1 MDNANL
7 TQAADNHDK
16 TRIAGAKENSQSKT
30 CNLTGTKLNNRYLI
44 EEKIGSGGMSDVY
57 KARDLY
63 LEKADI
69 EESLVAIKVLQS
81 EISDISDATQLLIK
95 EAKKTQL
102 LSHPNI
108 ISVFDVDFDGKYH
121 YIVMEWLDGEPLDQI
136 IKRAKPM
143 GLPYKGVKNIVDQVA
158 LALSYAHTSGI
169 VHTDLKP
176 ANIMLTRNG
185 TIKVFDFGVAQALKA
200 KQDAYAL
207 EESVTNS
214 DIAGFTPAY
223 ASKEQ
228 LNGEPSSPSDDLFSF
243 ACIVY
248 ELLSSKHPYNRKAAN
263 EVNLEQF
270 SLKKPSNI
278 NFLSWIA
285 LKSALALTKK
295 DRTKDVST
303 FHTALNRKVLP
314 KTLSFA
320 ASIALLSMISVAY
333 TEQNHKIET
342 LQSRLDNQSRNF
354 SDLMSLGKLSTT
366 QLLSKY
372 DSFPEDKL
380 IAREALMRQHQQ
392 RVIDIFET
400 KIDKVSKNFN
410 NKYKN
415 YDEINDI
422 LNDALKY
429 YPDSMRLAHMKQA
442 EETSKKSITDALSDR
457 LELLL
462 SQARYHETHNNNISQ
477 LIDDLAFLDQDFKFI
492 PTEASFLL
500 FQTNFNDAVT
510 KHYVTEIDRLID
522 IANLTL
528 VNFDQAKPLLAFA
541 QDMKKSVKILAKY
554 NLDHA
559 KNSETPY
566 PSAAAEV
573 FYLKTF
579 ESFQSEIK
587 IATDHHQLQKIAEK
601 IQIITSQLPN
611 DFKHSLKIKKL
622 VASGYLSYAN
632 KLMEKK
638 RFLEAQKLVKKGN
651 TLYDEVN
658 SVSFL

>member
-1 MDNANL
+1 MDNVNS
-7 TQAADNHDK
+7 TQVNDNQDK
-16 TRIAGAKENSQSKT
+16 TRIAGVKENSQSKT

-207 EESVTNS
+207 EESDTNS

-263 EVNLEQF
+263 EVNIEQF

-285 LKSALALTKK
+285 LKSALALNKK
-295 DRTKDVST
+295 DRTKDVTT
-303 FHTALNRKVLP
+303 FHTALNRKILP

-320 ASIALLSMISVAY
+320 ASIAVLSMISVAY
-333 TEQNHKIET
+333 TEQNNKIET
-342 LQSRLDNQSRNF
+342 LQSSLDNQSRNF

-366 QLLSKY
+366 QLLAKY

-400 KIDKVSKNFN
+400 KISKVSKDSN

-442 EETSKKSITDALSDR
+442 EETSKKSIIDALSDR

-477 LIDDLAFLDQDFKFI
+477 LIDDLTFLDQDFKFV

-651 TLYDEVN
+651 KLYDEVN

>member
-1 MDNANL
+1 MDNVNS
-7 TQAADNHDK
+7 TQVNDNQDK
-16 TRIAGAKENSQSKT
+16 TRIAGVKENSQSKT

-63 LEKADI
+63 LEKADV

-207 EESVTNS
+207 EESDTNS

-263 EVNLEQF
+263 EVNIEQF

-285 LKSALALTKK
+285 LKSALALNKK
-295 DRTKDVST
+295 DRTKDVTT
-303 FHTALNRKVLP
+303 FHTALNRKILP

-320 ASIALLSMISVAY
+320 ASIAVLSMISVAY
-333 TEQNHKIET
+333 TEQNNKIET
-342 LQSRLDNQSRNF
+342 LQSSLDNQSRNF

-366 QLLSKY
+366 QLLAKY

-400 KIDKVSKNFN
+400 KISKVSKDSN

-442 EETSKKSITDALSDR
+442 EETSKKSIIDALSDR

-477 LIDDLAFLDQDFKFI
+477 LIDDLTFLDQDFKFV

-528 VNFDQAKPLLAFA
+528 VNLDQAKPLLAFA

-554 NLDHA
+554 NLDYA
-559 KNSETPY
+559 KNSDTPF
-566 PSAAAEV
+566 PSVAAEI

-579 ESFQSEIK
+579 ESFQTEIT
-587 IATDHHQLQKIAEK
+587 IATDHHQLQKVADH

-611 DFKHSLKIKKL
+611 DFKHSIKIKKL

-651 TLYDEVN
+651 KLYDEVN

>member
-1 MDNANL
+1 MDNVNS
-7 TQAADNHDK
+7 TQVNDREDK
-16 TRIAGAKENSQSKT
+16 TRISGAKIPSQRNT
-30 CNLTGTKLNNRYLI
+30 QNLTGTKLNNRYQI

-63 LEKADI
+63 LENADV

-108 ISVFDVDFDGKYH
+108 IRVFDVDFDGKYH

-143 GLPYKGVKNIVDQVA
+143 GLPYKGVKNIVTQIA
-158 LALSYAHTSGI
+158 QALSYAHSSNI

-185 TIKVFDFGVAQALKA
+185 VIKVFDFGVAQALKT

-207 EESVTNS
+207 EENEINS

-270 SLKKPSNI
+270 SLKKPNNI
-278 NFLSWIA
+278 NYLAWIS
-285 LKSALALTKK
+285 LKSALALNKNDRIK
-295 DRTKDVST
+295 DINAFQSG
-303 FHTALNRKVLP
+303 LNRNIVP
-314 KTLSFA
+314 KLFATA
-320 ASIALLSMISVAY
+320 ASIAVLSAMVLIY
-333 TEQNHKIET
+333 TDQNNTIDELQVRLD
-342 LQSRLDNQSRNF
+342 LQSNNF
-354 SDLMSLGKLSTT
+354 SDLMSLGKLSTK
-366 QLLSKY
+366 QLLAQY

-380 IAREALMRQHQQ
+380 VVREALMRQHQQ
-392 RVIDIFET
+392 RIIDIYET
-400 KIDKVSKNFN
+400 KMRKVSKDPN

-415 YDEINDI
+415 YDEINNI
-422 LNDALKY
+422 INDALKY

-442 EETSKKSITDALSDR
+442 EETSKKSIIDALSDR
-457 LELLL
+457 VELLL
-462 SQARYHETHNNNISQ
+462 SQARYHETHNNNIAQ
-477 LIDDLAFLDQDFKFI
+477 LIDDLKFLDNNFKFV
-492 PTEASFLL
+492 PSEDSFQL
-500 FQTNFNDAVT
+500 FKTNFDEALS
-510 KHYVTEIDRLID
+510 KHHVTEIDSLID
-522 IANLTL
+522 IANITL
-528 VNFDQAKPLLAFA
+528 NNLEQANALITFGQK
-541 QDMKKSVKILAKY
+541 MKSSVKVLAQF
-554 NLDHA
+554 NLEHT
-559 KNSETPY
+559 KNPDTPY
-566 PSAAAEV
+566 PAIAAEV
-573 FYLKTF
+573 FYQKTF
-579 ESFQSEIK
+579 ENFTTQIK
-587 IATDHHQLQKIAEK
+587 TVSDHHELQLLDDE

-611 DFKHSLKIKKL
+611 DFIPSIKVKKL
-622 VASGYLSYAN
+622 IASGYLAYAN
-632 KLMEKK
+632 KLMETK

-651 TLYDEVN
+651 ALYEEVN
-658 SVSFL
+658 SVSLL

>member
-1 MDNANL
+1 MDNVNS
-7 TQAADNHDK
+7 TQVNDREDK
-16 TRIAGAKENSQSKT
+16 TRISGAKIPSQRNT
-30 CNLTGTKLNNRYLI
+30 QNLTGTKLNNRYQI

-63 LEKADI
+63 LENADV

-108 ISVFDVDFDGKYH
+108 IRVFDVDFDGKYH

-143 GLPYKGVKNIVDQVA
+143 GLPYKGVKNIVTQIA
-158 LALSYAHTSGI
+158 QALSYAHSSNI

-185 TIKVFDFGVAQALKA
+185 VIKVFDFGVAQALKT

-207 EESVTNS
+207 EENEINS

-270 SLKKPSNI
+270 SLKKPNNI
-278 NFLSWIA
+278 NYLAWIS
-285 LKSALALTKK
+285 LKSALALNKNDRIK
-295 DRTKDVST
+295 DINAFQSG
-303 FHTALNRKVLP
+303 LNRNIVP
-314 KTLSFA
+314 KLFATA
-320 ASIALLSMISVAY
+320 ASIAVLSAMVLIY
-333 TEQNHKIET
+333 TDQNNTIDELQVRLD
-342 LQSRLDNQSRNF
+342 LQSNNF
-354 SDLMSLGKLSTT
+354 SDLMSLGKLSTK
-366 QLLSKY
+366 QLLAQY

-380 IAREALMRQHQQ
+380 VVREALMRQHQQ
-392 RVIDIFET
+392 RIIDIYET
-400 KIDKVSKNFN
+400 KMRKVSKDPN

-415 YDEINDI
+415 YDEINNI
-422 LNDALKY
+422 INDALKY

-442 EETSKKSITDALSDR
+442 EETSKKSIIDALSDR
-457 LELLL
+457 VELLL
-462 SQARYHETHNNNISQ
+462 SQARYHETHNNNIAQ
-477 LIDDLAFLDQDFKFI
+477 LIDDLKFLDNNFKFV
-492 PTEASFLL
+492 PSEDSFQL
-500 FQTNFNDAVT
+500 FKTNFDEALS
-510 KHYVTEIDRLID
+510 KHHVTEIDSLID
-522 IANLTL
+522 IANITL
-528 VNFDQAKPLLAFA
+528 NNLEQANALITFGQK
-541 QDMKKSVKILAKY
+541 MKSSVKVLAQF
-554 NLDHA
+554 NLEHT
-559 KNSETPY
+559 KNPDTPY
-566 PSAAAEV
+566 PAIAAEV
-573 FYLKTF
+573 FYQKTF
-579 ESFQSEIK
+579 ENFTTQIK
-587 IATDHHQLQKIAEK
+587 TVSDHHELQLLDDE

-611 DFKHSLKIKKL
+611 DFIASIKVKKL
-622 VASGYLSYAN
+622 IASGYLAYAN
-632 KLMEKK
+632 KLMETK

-651 TLYDEVN
+651 ALYEEVN
-658 SVSFL
+658 SVSLL

>member
-1 MDNANL
+1 MDNVNL

-207 EESVTNS
+207 EESDTNS

-285 LKSALALTKK
+285 LKSALALNKK

-342 LQSRLDNQSRNF
+342 LQSRLDNQSRIF

-400 KIDKVSKNFN
+400 KIDKVSKNSN

-442 EETSKKSITDALSDR
+442 EETSKKSIIDALSDR

>member
-1 MDNANL
+1 MDNVNS
-7 TQAADNHDK
+7 TQVNDREDK
-16 TRIAGAKENSQSKT
+16 TRISGAKIPSQRNT
-30 CNLTGTKLNNRYLI
+30 QNLTGTKLNNRYQI

-63 LEKADI
+63 LENADV

-108 ISVFDVDFDGKYH
+108 IRVFDVDFDGKYH

-143 GLPYKGVKNIVDQVA
+143 GLPYKGVKNIVTQIA
-158 LALSYAHTSGI
+158 QALSYAHSSNI

-185 TIKVFDFGVAQALKA
+185 VIKVFDFGVAQALKT

-207 EESVTNS
+207 EENEINS

-270 SLKKPSNI
+270 SLKKPNNI
-278 NFLSWIA
+278 NYLAWIS
-285 LKSALALTKK
+285 LKSALALNKNDRIK
-295 DRTKDVST
+295 DINAFQSG
-303 FHTALNRKVLP
+303 LNRNIVP
-314 KTLSFA
+314 KLFATA
-320 ASIALLSMISVAY
+320 ASIAVLSAMVLIY
-333 TEQNHKIET
+333 TDQNNTIDELQVRLD
-342 LQSRLDNQSRNF
+342 LQSNNF
-354 SDLMSLGKLSTT
+354 SDLMSLGKLSTK
-366 QLLSKY
+366 QLLAQY

-380 IAREALMRQHQQ
+380 VVREALMRQHQQ
-392 RVIDIFET
+392 RIIDIYET
-400 KIDKVSKNFN
+400 KMRKVSKDPN

-415 YDEINDI
+415 YDEINNI
-422 LNDALKY
+422 INDALKY

-442 EETSKKSITDALSDR
+442 EETSKKSIIDALSDR
-457 LELLL
+457 VELLL
-462 SQARYHETHNNNISQ
+462 SQARYHETHNNNIAQ
-477 LIDDLAFLDQDFKFI
+477 LIDDLKFLDNNFKFV
-492 PTEASFLL
+492 PSEDSFQL
-500 FQTNFNDAVT
+500 FKTNFDEALS
-510 KHYVTEIDRLID
+510 KHHVTEIDSLID
-522 IANLTL
+522 IANITL
-528 VNFDQAKPLLAFA
+528 NNLEQANALITFGQK
-541 QDMKKSVKILAKY
+541 MKSSVKVLAQF
-554 NLDHA
+554 NLEHA
-559 KNSETPY
+559 KNPDTPY
-566 PSAAAEV
+566 PAVAAEV
-573 FYLKTF
+573 FYQKTF
-579 ESFQSEIK
+579 ENFTTQIK
-587 IATDHHQLQKIAEK
+587 TVSDHHELQLLDDE

-611 DFKHSLKIKKL
+611 DFIPSIKVKKL
-622 VASGYLSYAN
+622 IASGYLAYAN
-632 KLMEKK
+632 KLMETK

-651 TLYDEVN
+651 ALYEEVN
-658 SVSFL
+658 SVSLL

>member
-1 MDNANL
+1 MDNVNS
-7 TQAADNHDK
+7 TQVNDNQDK
-16 TRIAGAKENSQSKT
+16 TRIAGVKENSQSKT

-63 LEKADI
+63 LEKADV

-207 EESVTNS
+207 EESDTNS

-263 EVNLEQF
+263 EVNIEQF

-285 LKSALALTKK
+285 LKSALALNKK
-295 DRTKDVST
+295 DRTKDVTT
-303 FHTALNRKVLP
+303 FHTTLNRKILP

-320 ASIALLSMISVAY
+320 ASIAVLSMISVAY
-333 TEQNHKIET
+333 TEQNNKIET
-342 LQSRLDNQSRNF
+342 LQSSLDNQSRNF

-366 QLLSKY
+366 QLLAKY

-400 KIDKVSKNFN
+400 KISKVSKDSN

-442 EETSKKSITDALSDR
+442 EETSKKSIIDALSDR

-477 LIDDLAFLDQDFKFI
+477 LIDDLTFLDQDFKFV

-528 VNFDQAKPLLAFA
+528 VNLDQAKPLLAFA

-554 NLDHA
+554 NLDYA
-559 KNSETPY
+559 KNSDTPF
-566 PSAAAEV
+566 PSVAAEI

-579 ESFQSEIK
+579 ESFQTEIT
-587 IATDHHQLQKIAEK
+587 IATDHHQLQKVADH

-611 DFKHSLKIKKL
+611 DFKHSIKIKKL

-651 TLYDEVN
+651 KLYDEVN